1 MHLTKQDMI
10 DRVKEVFEDNGY
22 KSAIIKRLWFG
33 FNVSLLTYA
42 DCTALNLVVKE
53 LDNHMLDKVDFNPI
67 MTIDNFDLC
76 ICRLLY
82 VSGKWKELC
91 FYQVLINENYNLFYV
106 NIFNEFETHINVFF
120 TTKDS
125 NIAMAVDDQKI
136 GIKIVKTKNIE
147 KEF

>member
-10 DRVKEVFEDNGY
+10 DCVKEVFEDNGY